1 MKKKYKKKP
10 IKGID
15 KEQVS
20 ESEEHP
26 DYKVPQVTLADF
38 STEISEGGDYVDHT
52 AEEIDPVQSDIQQQS
67 APVGYVD
74 GDGIDMPVDIDWT
87 QQAIDKRKKRL
98 YGGRTREGIKRQYN
112 FVKNFLAGRYV
123 CLSCHKLLNFKT
135 ERCPNCNSYTTA
147 IFNSKPVKKDYS
159 ILESIE
165 DRYERRSMKEYIDN
179 YQYFDTE
186 SRGLKY
192 IYDLAEVKSL
202 LQLKEVP
209 GTRLKSSGLGLPG
222 KDAYQNEINNLRKEF
237 AEWLNNKSYATG
249 QSIFWYAPQQP
260 EIHTIYDKTYTVVT
274 HYLERLKLIRL
285 QLWYQLYSSIGRL
298 GDFKDI
304 KSITIDKNKYLKIYI
319 PDAAGYYPY
328 AAKHLPSDK
337 IILILSP
344 ERDPELESVDNIQP
358 VKIGRSDQVPA
369 RLNLSTKNILY
380 EPFKEA
386 LHALIFNKDE
396 LIIVIPQEKSF
407 IFPLEADDFKKWDI
421 YDSINAGDTLSEKN
435 PSGPTNMY
443 KEWDMDDF
451 YDEL

>member
-10 IKGID
+10 IKGIS

-26 DYKVPQVTLADF
+26 DSKLHQLTMADF
-38 STEISEGGDYVDHT
+38 SGQSSAGGDYVDHT
-52 AEEIDPVQSDIQQQS
+52 AEEIDPVQRDETQSS
-67 APVGYVD
+67 APIGY
-74 GDGIDMPVDIDWT
+74 INDMPVDIDWS
-87 QQAIDKRKKRL
+87 QMAVDKRKKRL
-98 YGGRTREGIKRQYN
+98 YGGRTRNGIKRQYN
-112 FVKNFLAGRYV
+112 FVKNFLIGEYI

-135 ERCPNCNSYTTA
+135 ERCPHCNAYTTA

-165 DRYERRSMKEYIDN
+165 DDYARRSMKRYIDN
-179 YQYFDTE
+179 HQHFDTE

-192 IYDLAEVKSL
+192 IYDLAEEKSL

-222 KDAYQNEINNLRKEF
+222 KDAYQNEINNLRKPF
-237 AEWLNNKSYATG
+237 AEWLNNKSYTTG
-249 QSIFWYAPQQP
+249 QSIFWYAPHQP

-285 QLWYQLYSSIGRL
+285 QLWYQLYSSIGGL
-298 GDFKDI
+298 GYFKDS
-304 KSITIDKNKYLKIYI
+304 KAVTVDKNKYLKISV
-319 PDAAGYYPY
+319 PDAEGYYSY
-328 AAKHLPSDK
+328 TAKHPPSDK
-337 IILILSP
+337 KILILSP
-344 ERDPELESVDNIQP
+344 EPEPDLDVVEDIQP
-358 VKIGRSDQVPA
+358 VKIGRSDQVKK
-369 RLNLSTKNILY
+369 RMNLSPKHFLY

-386 LHALIFNKDE
+386 YHALIFHKNE

-407 IFPLEADDFKKWDI
+407 IFPLSTDDIKKWDK
-421 YDSINAGDTLSEKN
+421 YNYASSGGYLTEKN
-435 PSGPTNMY
+435 PSGPTKMY
-443 KEWDMDDF
+443 IEWDTDDF